1 MTASILIV
9 RIDRS
14 ARSINRGSDRFR
26 VIELRQLA
34 HFVAV
39 AEEQH
44 FTRAAQR
51 LDVAQSTI
59 SSSVRALERELGAPL
74 FVRTTRRVELTAAG
88 DALLPDARRTLA
100 AADAA
105 RARVAAVTGLHTG
118 RVTVGSGKTLHIDVA
133 NGLARF
139 AAEHPGIDV
148 DLYQAGS
155 LELIEA
161 VGDGRLDF
169 APLGMVDALPERARE
184 TVQLIEVHSE
194 PMLFACSR
202 SHRLAERKTVRLT
215 EVAGERFADLGP
227 DWAIRIVNDRAFS
240 ELGRPRRVAFE
251 TNDVDELL
259 EVVGRGLGVAVLP
272 TSACR
277 RSRRVRFLELRG
289 PAPTWRTGIAVPR
302 GRPPSPAARALFEAL
317 APGVQWPS

>member
-1 MTASILIV
+1 
-9 RIDRS
+9 
-14 ARSINRGSDRFR
+14 
-26 VIELRQLA
+26 
-34 HFVAV
+34 VAV

-51 LDVAQSTI
+51 LEVAQSTI
-59 SSSVRALERELGAPL
+59 SSSVRALERELGVSL

-88 DALLPDARRTLA
+88 QALLPDARRTLA
-100 AADAA
+100 AVEAA
-105 RARVAAVTGLHTG
+105 RARVAAVTGLRAGKITI
-118 RVTVGSGKTLHIDVA
+118 GSGKTLDIDVA
-133 NGLARF
+133 EGLERF
-139 AAEHPGIDV
+139 SAAHPGIDI
-148 DLYQAGS
+148 DLHQAGS

-169 APLGMVDALPERARE
+169 APLGLVEAMPEHTRE
-184 TVQLIEVHSE
+184 TVQIIQTHEE
-194 PMLFACSR
+194 PMMFVCSR

-215 EVAGERFADLGP
+215 EVADERFADLGAE
-227 DWAIRIVNDRAFS
+227 WAIRIVNDRAFS

-272 TSACR
+272 ASASR
-277 RSRRVRFLELRG
+277 RSRRVRFLTRRG

-302 GRPPSPAARALFEAL
+302 GRAPSPAARALFEAL
-317 APGVQWPS
+317 APGVDWP